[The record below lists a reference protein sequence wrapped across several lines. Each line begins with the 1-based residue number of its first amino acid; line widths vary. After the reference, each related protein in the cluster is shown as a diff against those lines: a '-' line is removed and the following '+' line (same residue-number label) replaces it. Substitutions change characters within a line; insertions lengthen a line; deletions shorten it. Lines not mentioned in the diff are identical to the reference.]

1 MLTFPKLAVTVAILS
16 LIDRTNSFSM
26 GAPDSACTG
35 MTPGHAHSPK
45 TGFPPANITLTKNIV
60 LPGKMIG
67 IELASTDDSL
77 FKGFIIQARDVK
89 QKDRQIGSF
98 VVSGDDASYMTC
110 GRGIHNSITHRKS
123 NGKSSVK
130 AQWLAPK
137 DFEGEVVFRYSCLT
151 GYDTFWVG
159 LETDTVRVTRSI
171 EEPSEPKSEPTKS
184 EPSVKPEVVKENI
197 LEPSPKAEGELN
209 NVNSIE
215 VVDKNDIAKDAA
227 KNSEFDF
234 AFIDSKKEEELEV
247 EVDYNDIPQP
257 AQRVVIPQPS
267 SSTEEKV
274 SITLSY
280 DLYYYIS
287 NLNRAIE
294 KI

>member
-1 MLTFPKLAVTVAILS
+1 
-16 LIDRTNSFSM
+16 
-26 GAPDSACTG
+26 
-35 MTPGHAHSPK
+35 
-45 TGFPPANITLTKNIV
+45 
-60 LPGKMIG
+60 
-67 IELASTDDSL
+67 
-77 FKGFIIQARDVK
+77 
-89 QKDRQIGSF
+89 
-98 VVSGDDASYMTC
+98 MTC

-137 DFEGEVVFRYSCLT
+137 DFEGEVVFRYTYLK
-151 GYDTFWVG
+151 GYETFWVG